1 VSIGDFLAGLY
12 SAFGLSMA
20 LVERNK
26 SQKGQ
31 LVDVAIYESVMGV
44 MEDLL
49 PMFSF
54 FDITRGPVGPGFD
67 RFAPSSIFP
76 TKDGGWVLIA
86 APTDGPFKKLC
97 LCMERSELI
106 TDERFNTQTLRADH
120 RLEIDAIVS
129 QWSMKFETDELVE
142 ILRKGDVPVGK
153 SYTAKDIM
161 SDEHIRYREMVVRV
175 NDERFG
181 EIAMQGV
188 VPKMSR
194 TPGEISHPGGP
205 IGMHT
210 QEIYSE
216 FLNLTQE
223 EIDGLHLSK
232 VI

>member
-1 VSIGDFLAGLY
+1 
-12 SAFGLSMA
+12 
-20 LVERNK
+20 
-26 SQKGQ
+26 
-31 LVDVAIYESVMGV
+31 
-44 MEDLL
+44 
-49 PMFSF
+49 
-54 FDITRGPVGPGFD
+54 
-67 RFAPSSIFP
+67 
-76 TKDGGWVLIA
+76 
-86 APTDGPFKKLC
+86 
-97 LCMERSELI
+97 
-106 TDERFNTQTLRADH
+106 
-120 RLEIDAIVS
+120 LEIDAIVS